1 MNEED
6 YRKQLE
12 REQQSNN
19 SGYKK
24 FLKEERE
31 HEVSSDGSNTVFG
44 ITIKKRLLQDVV
56 DHMEKNLEVINL
68 RRSDN
73 QVKIIIQNLLSYERI
88 DDRIKVNKL
97 INLHEWSFIGFQ
109 LVLDTVLNPN
119 FISHKVIS
127 KTGSDKKLMEKKSLR
142 ELYDHVGKVLNK
154 QIHYQIIN
162 LIFPEHFRRID
173 RLSQK
178 SQKDGNRSSST
189 YWEYNVNRSIREL
202 SKDFREKGDVSS
214 SKILDKKPWTYRE
227 CQLIGSWIV
236 TSIIDTTELFDV
248 RREWRR
254 GNQSNEIYLNDY
266 GESIRKDL
274 LEQCRRFS
282 HDLLPMLIEPQPVTN
297 ESIGGWLL
305 DSLQTKQSSKNGHI
319 ELSPRHLE
327 FINRQQ
333 RVPFEINPDTYKLME
348 KLIEYQLPLSKFHYQ
363 TLQDVPSVSQLLGY
377 GEIQDKD
384 EQDQLVRNHPDYKET
399 KRERSRIIDIN
410 KKMVMEGLLCHQVI
424 DKCKKV
430 VDDEKFYIPM
440 KPDFRGR
447 IYSRVPFI
455 SFQSHDS
462 GRYLLRFH
470 NKTPIDDRTE
480 YWYKIGISN
489 SCGNDKLS
497 FDRRI
502 QWFDSHRDQLIN
514 VGRMI
519 YGGDFDRGYQFLKD
533 QCDDPFCVFSL
544 CNEYFRIFEERSQE
558 YSQCY
563 VNVDCSCSGT
573 SIFNTWRRNRT
584 GGILTN
590 LIDTPYPQDIYT
602 EVWNEIQ
609 KNVKPN
615 TFRPDHIQELE
626 RTKKIRKMI
635 KDTYIPTQYSQPLS
649 QQKYN
654 LRTYN
659 REELKPIGLDFTDQE
674 MDEFVRVWDKSFDRK
689 TSINTVIRWFKLR
702 TREILDSG
710 KNCIYYTSC
719 NGSKMTMKYPK
730 TKRTQIHTFGF
741 GSMELTVDSKE
752 DIVTENVNRNKMLS
766 GVVPNITHLT
776 DSSSLSESFWNYDGD
791 FITIHDS
798 VGLPPGKKLDE
809 GVVRL
814 KEGFITSTKYNV
826 WDQFRIEND
835 LPIDPQTSGPVVGDL
850 DIEEIRG
857 SHYLYS

>member
-19 SGYKK
+19 SGYRK
-24 FLKEERE
+24 FLKQEKE
-31 HEVSSDGSNTVFG
+31 HEVNSDGSNTVFG
-44 ITIKKRLLQDVV
+44 ITMKKRLLQDVV
-56 DHMEKNLEVINL
+56 DHMEKNLEEINL

-73 QVKIIIQNLLSYERI
+73 QVKIIIQDLLSYQKV
-88 DDRIKVNKL
+88 DGRIKINKL
-97 INLHEWSFIGFQ
+97 LNLHEWSFIGFQ

-127 KTGSDKKLMEKKSLR
+127 RSGGDKKLMEKKSLG
-142 ELYDHVGKVLNK
+142 ELYDHVGKVVNK

-162 LIFPEHFRRID
+162 LVFPDEFRRID

-178 SQKDGNRSSST
+178 NQKDGNRSSNT
-189 YWEYNVNRSIREL
+189 YWDYNVNRSIREL
-202 SKDFREKGDVSS
+202 SKEYRENGDISS
-214 SKILDKKPWTYRE
+214 SNILDKRPWNYR
-227 CQLIGSWIV
+227 QSKLIGSWIV
-236 TSIIDTTELFDV
+236 TSIIDTTELFEV
-248 RREWRR
+248 RREWRK

-274 LEQCRRFS
+274 LDQCRKYS
-282 HDLLPMLIEPQPVTN
+282 NDVLPMLIPPQPVTN
-297 ESIGGWLL
+297 ESMGGWLL
-305 DSLQTKQSSKNGHI
+305 DSLQTPSTGNKGHI

-333 RVPFEINPDTYKLME
+333 RVPFEINPDTYQLME
-348 KLIEYQLPLSKFHYQ
+348 KLIEYELPLDKFHYQ
-363 TLQDVPSVSQLLGY
+363 SLQDVPSISQLLGY
-377 GEIQDKD
+377 GEVEDKD
-384 EQDQLVRNHPDYKET
+384 QQDQLVRNHPDYKET

-410 KKMVMEGLLCHQVI
+410 KRMVMDGLLSHQVI
-424 DKCKKV
+424 DKCRRV
-430 VDDEKFYIPM
+430 VDDEMDYFPM
-440 KPDFRGR
+440 KYDFRGR

-470 NKTPIDDRTE
+470 NKIPIDDRTE

-502 QWFDSHRDQLIN
+502 QWFDSHRDELIN
-514 VGRMI
+514 IGRMI
-519 YGGDFDRGYQFLKD
+519 YGGDFDRGYKFLKD

-544 CNEYFRIFEERSQE
+544 CNEYVRIFEDRSQD

-563 VNVDCSCSGT
+563 VTVDCSCSGT

-584 GGILTN
+584 GGVLTN
-590 LIDTPYPQDIYT
+590 LIDTPHPQDIYT
-602 EVWNEIQ
+602 EVWDEIK

-635 KDTYIPTQYSQPLS
+635 KDTYIPTQYSQELS
-649 QQKYN
+649 QQKFS

-659 REELKPIGLDFTDQE
+659 WEELKPIGLDFTDQE

-689 TSINTVIRWFKLR
+689 TSINTIIRWFKLR

-710 KNCIYYTSC
+710 KTCIHYTSC
-719 NGSKMTMKYPK
+719 NGSKMTLKYPK
-730 TKRTQIHTFGF
+730 TKRTTIHTFGY
-741 GSMELTVDSKE
+741 GSMKLTVDSKE
-752 DIVTENVNRNKMLS
+752 QIVTDQVDRKKMLS
-766 GVVPNITHLT
+766 GIVPNITHLT
-776 DSSSLSESFWNYDGD
+776 DSSSLSESFWDYDGD
-791 FITIHDS
+791 FVSIHDCI
-798 VGLPPGKKLDE
+798 GLPPGKKLDE

-814 KEGFITSTKYNV
+814 KEGFINSTKYNV

-835 LPIDPQTSGPVVGDL
+835 LPMDPQTSGPVVGDL
-850 DIEEIRG
+850 DIEEIRD